1 MKKKLSLVFC
11 IISCMILMAGCSLSL
26 TKTNK
31 NFAESTLE
39 SEADSFIASWFE
51 YDFADAVENYADQL
65 DEGTVELYSKSGDFQ
80 KDYGKMEKKVK
91 TTFTINSDSA
101 TVNETILTDSGKKMV
116 FTVTFDEEGNISSW
130 NIDKYESLSDI
141 MGRAGL
147 NTIMSMCIV
156 FVMLIFIALIIAQ
169 FKHINNMQNKQ
180 VETVKDEPVPT
191 PVVAEPVEEEL
202 MDDTELIAVIA
213 AAIAAAS
220 ETESTDGLVIRSII
234 RR

>member
-11 IISCMILMAGCSLSL
+11 IISCMILMAGCSVSL

-31 NFAESTLE
+31 NFTKSTLE

-65 DEGTVELYSKSGDFQ
+65 DEDTVELYSKSGDFQ
-80 KDYGKMEKKVK
+80 KDYGEMEKKVK
-91 TTFTINSDSA
+91 TTFTISADSA
-101 TVNETILTDSGKKMV
+101 TVNETISTASGKKMV

-130 NIDKYESLSDI
+130 NVDKYESISQI

-147 NTIMSMCIV
+147 NTVMSMCIV
-156 FVMLIFIALIIAQ
+156 FIMLIFIALIIAQ
-169 FKHINNMQNKQ
+169 FKHIGNIQNKQ
-180 VETVKDEPVPT
+180 VEAVKEEPT
-191 PVVAEPVEEEL
+191 PAPVMAEPVEEEL
-202 MDDTELIAVIA
+202 MDDTELVAVIA